1 MSHWHSGLPK
11 LELEPF
17 DPTPLYDA
25 VRSTAAETEVAQA
38 RRRTSLR
45 TAGVVAGVVAACAL
59 VGGLVALLG

>member
-25 VRSTAAETEVAQA
+25 VRSTVAETAVAQE

-45 TAGVVAGVVAACAL
+45 TAGIVGAVVTACAV
-59 VGGLVALLG
+59 VGGLVALLA

>member
-25 VRSTAAETEVAQA
+25 VRTTVAETAVAQE

-45 TAGVVAGVVAACAL
+45 TAGIVGAVVTACAV
-59 VGGLVALLG
+59 VGGLVAFLA

>member
-25 VRSTAAETEVAQA
+25 VRTTVAESAVADE

-45 TAGVVAGVVAACAL
+45 TAGVVSAVVTACAL
-59 VGGLVALLG
+59 VGGLVALLA